1 MKSSGCALLIAW
13 LLWGGPLAA
22 QTPASPPPPPS
33 AEQKTA
39 ADKAFAA
46 GNEHLQN
53 KRHADALAAYRKAL
67 ALLPNEPALLW
78 NGGMSAF
85 FAKEYQTA
93 AELWKRLKVVE
104 PGNGSVR
111 AKLIQAYQAAGDTKN
126 RDAEHAAL
134 LALRKSSAPAGSE
147 LAKQEAFC
155 RDQFSAGGQPVFAYE
170 HYELVGARA
179 LRYNFLVLKPDGTTS
194 FRVSL
199 GSYKDTND
207 IARELGDI
215 KPGQRL
221 FHLDGYYEN
230 GRVHKTF
237 AFFTA
242 EPSYD
247 VIKAQVIAILEG
259 KKAALSGSKQAAPK
273 P

>member
-33 AEQKTA
+33 AEQKTV
-39 ADKAFAA
+39 ADRAFAA

-67 ALLPNEPALLW
+67 ALLPDEPAL
-78 NGGMSAF
+78 
-85 FAKEYQTA
+85 
-93 AELWKRLKVVE
+93 LWKRLKVVE

-237 AFFTA
+237 GFFTA

-247 VIKAQVIAILEG
+247 VIKAQVIAILDG
-259 KKAALSGSKQAAPK
+259 KKAAFSGSKQTAPK